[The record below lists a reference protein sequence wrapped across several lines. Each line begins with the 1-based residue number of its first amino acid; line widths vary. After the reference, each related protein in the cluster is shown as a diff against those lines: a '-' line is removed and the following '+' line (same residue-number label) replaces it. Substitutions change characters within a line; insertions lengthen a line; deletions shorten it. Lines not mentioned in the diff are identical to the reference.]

1 MDALFRL
8 AGGLRRDAAV
18 QAWFEITDP
27 SRIIVRPWFER
38 VRASGGDVRE
48 LIHDGCPTACVGDA
62 AFAYVNAFSGHAAVG
77 FYNGAALPD
86 PAGLLQGSGKRMRH
100 VKLKLNEDIDE
111 DALSTLIADAY
122 ADVRRRMTQS
132 STA

>member
-1 MDALFRL
+1 
-8 AGGLRRDAAV
+8 
-18 QAWFEITDP
+18 
-27 SRIIVRPWFER
+27 
-38 VRASGGDVRE
+38 
-48 LIHDGCPTACVGDA
+48 
-62 AFAYVNAFSGHAAVG
+62 
-77 FYNGAALPD
+77 
-86 PAGLLQGSGKRMRH
+86 MRH

>member
-1 MDALFRL
+1 
-8 AGGLRRDAAV
+8 
-18 QAWFEITDP
+18 
-27 SRIIVRPWFER
+27 
-38 VRASGGDVRE
+38 
-48 LIHDGCPTACVGDA
+48 
-62 AFAYVNAFSGHAAVG
+62 VG